1 MQRGI
6 TFVAILSNNSMWSII
21 YVRFAKYFKIR
32 WWYLYGIDLSI
43 IIFNACLFRKHKI
56 FLTYCVSIYSFA
68 NHRMII
74 LCDRVFH
81 CTQTYPTTNS
91 LRTVI
96 LVIFDLWNDF
106 CNSNTVRLMTTLS
119 HYVCELL
126 WLILFWVRILCLKFI
141 PCILT
146 HNVISV
152 HDAL

>member
-1 MQRGI
+1 MINHIRAVRKTFWNTLMVFIWYWFKYHNFQR
-6 TFVAILSNNSMWSII
+6 VL
-21 YVRFAKYFKIR
+21 V
-32 WWYLYGIDLSI
+32 LYCNFWKLKS
-43 IIFNACLFRKHKI
+43 C
-56 FLTYCVSIYSFA
+56 LTYCAKIYSFA
-68 NHRMII
+68 NHRIII

-119 HYVCELL
+119 HYVCDVL

-152 HDAL
+152 HDAW